1 VSGFCVT
8 DVSVVPFDKRN
19 SLLVLNLKIRQD
31 WEFDRMNVFI
41 FLTIGTLLTL
51 VDICQNARESMP
63 VYQMVQRFF
72 NWIDES
78 EETRSVL
85 ELGSRARSG
94 STNRAHFSKKHRY
107 TGVDFMDGENVD
119 IVADAHSLSDHFK
132 PDSIDAIFAISVF
145 EHLAIPWKTAIEIN
159 HIMRVRGRAMF

>member
-1 VSGFCVT
+1 
-8 DVSVVPFDKRN
+8 
-19 SLLVLNLKIRQD
+19 
-31 WEFDRMNVFI
+31 MNVFI